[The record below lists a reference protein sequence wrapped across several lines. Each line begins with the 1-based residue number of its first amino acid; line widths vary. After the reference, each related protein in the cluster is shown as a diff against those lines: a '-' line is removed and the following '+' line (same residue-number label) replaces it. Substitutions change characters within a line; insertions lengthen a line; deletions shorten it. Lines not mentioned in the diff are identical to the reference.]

1 MAGPLSTQ
9 KRVVQHVAKEIYG
22 QLLEE
27 LESLDFKVCSGN
39 LASEIWETMDS
50 DKKKKKSGTSV
61 FLIDGLKMWFF

>member
-50 DKKKKKSGTSV
+50 DKKKKSGTSV